1 MTSSPES
8 AENVEDL
15 DNAQSS
21 SGLAAEMTRRLDNIA
36 ALRAQGT
43 NPYPYRFDRTHT
55 LGEIRTAHGALEAG
69 NETTDHVTIAG
80 RIMLKRD
87 QGKLIFCTLRDRTG
101 DIQLF
106 VSKAIVGDDAFDAIN
121 NFD

>member
-1 MTSSPES
+1 M
-8 AENVEDL
+8 A
-15 DNAQSS
+15 
-21 SGLAAEMTRRLDNIA
+21 RRLGSIA

-55 LGEIRTAHGALEAG
+55 LGEIRAAHGALEAG
-69 NETTDHVTIAG
+69 SETTEHVTIAG

-106 VSKAIVGDDAFDAIN
+106 VSKAIVGDDDEAPISIQEILIRAVDAAG
-121 NFD
+121 DRPT